1 MNKQSYYAAYTSV
14 LSCIF
19 KRAPHAEKKLVCNF
33 LDNSGI
39 AFVLARHIFTDN
51 KMKSYIH
58 ALLLHGEKKYKRNWK

>member
-1 MNKQSYYAAYTSV
+1 M
-14 LSCIF
+14 
-19 KRAPHAEKKLVCNF
+19 CNF

-58 ALLLHGEKKYKRNWK
+58 ALLLHGEKNINVIENNKTATLLSTAPQ